1 MTQRFDYER
10 AYITLTGLSKH
21 YLDRTTTAF
30 CTEESRKM
38 YLGLAKVLIDTA
50 VFLKEMEGR
59 AKDGDHSGE
68 SAEV

>member
-38 YLGLAKVLIDTA
+38 YLGLANVLIDTA

-59 AKDGDHSGE
+59 AKDENGKGDCG
-68 SAEV
+68 